1 MLAQTNTEQEYQLK
15 NLLLGFASD
24 WFVEKETLQ
33 KAKETLPIL
42 SDFYNERAECL
53 DNLPLNSIIKEPLP
67 DVHTVPLFSKELC
80 NLLVNEMHNM
90 TEHFGFEPNEE
101 EDELRQIPEI
111 VLYDKCPQLYHSL
124 MQVVDSVINPILLSI
139 WNRHVTGGNIQIA
152 NYNLKDKKQGAW
164 HHDAS
169 SDISIVVPLNTGDYE
184 GGGTEF
190 MRKGTV
196 EPLPTGNALI
206 FPSLTHMHRGLPV
219 ISGDRYLLVFWLVCK
234 DESKEYMKEF
244 MQEVGQNHEK

>member
-1 MLAQTNTEQEYQLK
+1 VFAQTKQEQEYELK

-24 WFVEKETLQ
+24 WYVEKDTLE
-33 KAKETLPIL
+33 KAKATLPHL
-42 SDFYNERAECL
+42 SDFYNGVTDSL
-53 DNLPLNSIIKEPLP
+53 DDLPLQSIIEEPLK
-67 DVHTVPLFSKELC
+67 DVYTVPLFSKELC

-90 TEHFGFEPNEE
+90 TDYFGFEPNEE

-111 VLYDKCPQLYHSL
+111 VLYEKCPQLYHSL

-139 WNRHVTGGNIQIA
+139 WNRHVSGGNIQIA
-152 NYNLKDKKQGAW
+152 NYNLRDKKQGAW

-190 MRKGTV
+190 MKKGTV

-219 ISGDRYLLVFWLVCK
+219 IDGDRYLLVFWLVCHE
-234 DESKEYMKEF
+234 ESKEYMKEF
-244 MQEVGQNHEK
+244 VQEVSQNHVK